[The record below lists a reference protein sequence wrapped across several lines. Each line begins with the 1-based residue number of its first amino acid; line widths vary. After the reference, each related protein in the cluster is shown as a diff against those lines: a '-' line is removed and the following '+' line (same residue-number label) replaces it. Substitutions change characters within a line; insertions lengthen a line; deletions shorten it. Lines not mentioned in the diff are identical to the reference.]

1 VIGGVQVK
9 EISSWL
15 AQGGR
20 VRIRFTVAHRFGV
33 ETAERDVRS
42 IDVESGQ
49 AQVRFQGSLG
59 FIIKPSEISRVDF
72 LGGSS

>member
-1 VIGGVQVK
+1 MIGGVQVQ

-33 ETAERDVRS
+33 ETAVRDVRE
-42 IDVESGQ
+42 IDTETGWI
-49 AQVRFQGSLG
+49 QVRFQGSLG
-59 FIIKPSEISRVDF
+59 FIIKPSEISRVDY